1 MRNVLN
7 EEILNKMITDY
18 HNGINLIELSKAY
31 GFEEQTIQKHFKKV
45 GIRITRGN
53 AKRFS
58 NEEIN
63 NIISDYQNGMKPYE
77 LAKKYHRDAGTL
89 IGKLQSLGI
98 YKYTTHRFTDEEINL
113 LRLYYPIGDWESI
126 HQFLPNVSKQSIH
139 TKMSSLNISMESYY
153 WTAEEEQLLIQ
164 NYETMYGHIDELVSL
179 FDGKY
184 SYKAITSKAKK
195 LGLRTRELWSDE
207 ELSILKENY
216 SIVYLDELLKL
227 LPKRNRRSIIAK
239 ASEYHLISKL
249 KLDSQFSEQDIDYIY
264 NNFNSMT
271 DKEIA
276 NKLNREPHAISDFR
290 HYRGLIKTYEKSS
303 YDDIADFIRRNNG
316 DWKKNSMI
324 NCGYKCVLS
333 GERFDEIHHLYGFN
347 LILEETFEIM
357 QINVKSDINDY
368 THDEMMDILKCFRE
382 IQSKYPLGVCLTKEI
397 HNLFHSQYGYGNN
410 TIEQWNEFVNNYKMI
425 A

>member
-1 MRNVLN
+1 MTENDDSKKDEI
-7 EEILNKMITDY
+7 EEKLEQVKDA
-18 HNGINLIELSKAY
+18 LDSA
-31 GFEEQTIQKHFKKV
+31 FEK
-45 GIRITRGN
+45 
-53 AKRFS
+53 
-58 NEEIN
+58 
-63 NIISDYQNGMKPYE
+63 
-77 LAKKYHRDAGTL
+77 
-89 IGKLQSLGI
+89 
-98 YKYTTHRFTDEEINL
+98 FTDEEINI

-179 FDGKY
+179 FNEKY

-195 LGLRTRELWSDE
+195 LGLKTRELWSDE

-303 YDDIADFIRRNNG
+303 YDDIADFIRRNNS
-316 DWKKNSMI
+316 DWKKNSMVD
-324 NCGYKCVLS
+324 CGYKCVLS

-347 LILEETFEIM
+347 LILEETFETM
-357 QINVKSDINDY
+357 QINIKSDINDY